1 MRPACKTFAL
11 FLAFISLASVATEPE
26 PEAARILVTF
36 ADSGISKSARSGPAG
51 PVYRRSNSPYLT
63 SVGVSNAIKR
73 IAKEYKLERMDE
85 WPIAPL
91 DIHCV
96 VFRLTSAVSTKELLV
111 ALNARPD
118 VESAQLLE
126 NFDVYAVNRAE
137 LADPYSE
144 LQHVLATLE
153 IPRAHAWSLGAGV
166 SVTIVDTGADLAHPE
181 LLHQIEAHQDFVT
194 ESSGDFSAD
203 AHGTA
208 IAGIISAAAD
218 NGEGIIGIAPE
229 ARLSIFKAC
238 WYDSGKLR
246 ARCNSFTLA
255 KALSQAIDS
264 GTDIINLSL
273 GGPPD
278 MLLERLV
285 REALRQ
291 NIIVVAAAQA
301 TSTPGF
307 PANIDGVFVVET
319 LNVGL
324 AHGDLPHAA
333 ISAPG
338 NEILVA
344 VPNGGYDF
352 SSGSSLAAAHVSGV
366 IALLIAIEPDLG
378 ADEINTLL
386 TTSRVAGAGPVN
398 ACRAIAL
405 LLETTG
411 CNDSVRSQAKN
422 SALQSDGYGEHDLRA
437 R

>member
-1 MRPACKTFAL
+1 MKPACKTFAL
-11 FLAFISLASVATEPE
+11 FLALISLAGAASEPE

-36 ADSGISKSARSGPAG
+36 ADSGINKSARSGPAG
-51 PVYRRSNSPYLT
+51 PLYRRGNSLYLT
-63 SVGVSNAIKR
+63 SIGVSNAARR
-73 IAKEYKLERMDE
+73 IAKEFKLEKLDE

-91 DIHCV
+91 NIHCV
-96 VFRLTSAVSTKELLV
+96 VFRLTGAVDAEELLV
-111 ALNARPD
+111 ALNSWPD
-118 VESAQLLE
+118 VESAQLLK

-144 LQHVLATLE
+144 LQHVLETLE
-153 IPRAHAWSLGAGV
+153 IPQAHAWSLGAGV

-181 LLHQIEAHQDFVT
+181 LLHQIEAHEDFVT
-194 ESSGDFSAD
+194 ESTGDFSAD

-238 WYDSGKLR
+238 WYGSGKLR

-273 GGPPD
+273 GGPSD
-278 MLLERLV
+278 ALLERLV

-291 NIIVVAAAQA
+291 NIIVVAAAQG
-301 TSTPGF
+301 TRTPGF
-307 PANIDGVFVVET
+307 PANIGGVFVVEALDVDLT
-319 LNVGL
+319 
-324 AHGDLPHAA
+324 HGDMPYVA

-366 IALLIAIEPDLG
+366 IALLVAIEPDLG

-386 TTSRVAGAGPVN
+386 LTSRVAGAGPVN

-411 CNDSVRSQAKN
+411 CNDTVRNQAEN
-422 SALQSDGYGEHDLRA
+422 RIL
-437 R
+437 